1 MTIELQLNCTGGWV
15 DYTKWVN
22 ITRLI
27 RELSLN
33 TDNDPQK
40 EQTGTIELFGDAY
53 TFVEANLISG
63 ANMYSNSMCVRITDN
78 VCSGEVYLF
87 KIDNKNLKWCD
98 DSGCIM
104 EFEMQAYQPEL
115 DCIRNTTIADNTN
128 NVFDQFG
135 AIVHPRF
142 RYCDVFKP
150 TLIFEFVLSLANIV
164 DLIITPLN
172 LVINIINAIFG
183 ASIPNIGTFAGS
195 VSGCLRAWPSPFIST
210 YITNVCT
217 LCGLASDITTNPIFH
232 DTQNPLNPS
241 LPNPYYYATYLTSFT
256 KQGVPVNGTQSY
268 IPNNQPSQTLTA
280 FLSQIKEVWN
290 ARWFI
295 HNNKVFFHR
304 KDLIGD
310 LIWGTTP
317 VLDFTGDDAK
327 KLIQGVCFT
336 WNGEGKIK
344 RIYMAYEKDAID
356 AVGNESLSRFNGE
369 FIEPSTNPNYTE
381 PVEVRIESVG
391 STSFVFDGV
400 DPYYDD
406 IYASTLIPTS
416 QYVRALKTTTDTNNL
431 AKIIVYDPASP
442 IQDARAN
449 AWPWNDYSSL
459 PEFQDDGAQT
469 FPPISTY
476 YYSNSPMSFAPNQ
489 NFNPALG
496 AAANNGNLWQ
506 YHEIDV
512 PSPSKKTNIAF
523 EFTLQ
528 YCCEF
533 SALNLYQKVVMKNG
547 DIGEINSVEF
557 DHFNR
562 TINVKG
568 NLI

>member
-33 TDNDPQK
+33 SDNDPQK

-98 DSGCIM
+98 DNGCTM

-115 DCIRNTTIADNTN
+115 DCVRNTTIADNTN
-128 NVFDQFG
+128 HVFDQFG
-135 AIVHPRF
+135 PIVHPRF

-150 TLIFEFVLSLANIV
+150 TLIFAFLLTLISIV
-164 DLIITPLN
+164 DAVLQAISFIIT
-172 LVINIINAIFG
+172 IIPG
-183 ASIPNIGTFAGS
+183 VPPIPPIAGS
-195 VSGCLRAWPSPFIST
+195 VSGCLRAFPAPFIST
-210 YITNVCT
+210 YIDNVCT
-217 LCGLASDITTNPIFH
+217 LCGLTTDATTNPIIH

-241 LPNPYYYATYLTSFT
+241 LPNPYYYATYLTAFT

-268 IPNNQPSQTLTA
+268 IPTNQPSQTLDK

-295 HNNKVFFHR
+295 HNSKVYFHR

-317 VLDFTGDDAK
+317 ALDFTGHDAK
-327 KLIQGVCFT
+327 KIIQGVCFS
-336 WNGEGKIK
+336 WNGDGKIK

-391 STSFVFDGV
+391 STSFVNDGI
-400 DPYYDD
+400 DSGYD
-406 IYASTLIPTS
+406 ALFQSTFIPQS
-416 QYVRALKTTTDTNNL
+416 AYQKALKTTTDTTNL
-431 AKIIVYDPASP
+431 AKIIVYDPTTP
-442 IQDARAN
+442 IQDARSVVGYYTE
-449 AWPWNDYSSL
+449 YSIL
-459 PEFQDDGAQT
+459 PEFQDDGCVTA
-469 FPPISTY
+469 PWNCGY
-476 YYSNSPMSFAPNQ
+476 MNWPMSFAPNQ

-496 AAANNGNLWQ
+496 TQSVNGNLWQ

-547 DIGEINSVEF
+547 DIGEIDSVEF

>member
-1 MTIELQLNCTGGWV
+1 M

-33 TDNDPQK
+33 SDNDPQK

-98 DSGCIM
+98 DNGCTM

-115 DCIRNTTIADNTN
+115 DCVRNTTIADNTN
-128 NVFDQFG
+128 HVFDQFG
-135 AIVHPRF
+135 PIVHPRF

-150 TLIFEFVLSLANIV
+150 TLIFAFLLFLINIV
-164 DLIITPLN
+164 DTILQALSFIIT
-172 LVINIINAIFG
+172 IIPG
-183 ASIPNIGTFAGS
+183 VPPIPPIAGS

-217 LCGLASDITTNPIFH
+217 LCGLTSDVTTNPIFH
-232 DTQNPLNPS
+232 STTNPFYPI

-280 FLSQIKEVWN
+280 FLGQIKEIWN

-295 HNNKVFFHR
+295 YNSKVYFHR

-310 LIWGTTP
+310 LIWGSTP
-317 VLDFTGDDAK
+317 ALDFTGADAK
-327 KLIQGVCFT
+327 KLIQGVCFS
-336 WNGEGKIK
+336 WNGEGKLK
-344 RIYMAYEKDAID
+344 RLYMAYEKDAID

-369 FIEPSTNPNYTE
+369 FIEPSSNLNYTE

-391 STSFVFDGV
+391 STSFV
-400 DPYYDD
+400 YDAID
-406 IYASTLIPTS
+406 TDYDNLFPQTFIPS
-416 QYVRALKTTTDTNNL
+416 AFYEKSLKTTTDTNNL
-431 AKIIVYDPASP
+431 AKIIIYDPATP
-442 IQDARAN
+442 IQDAKAISTLYLN
-449 AWPWNDYSSL
+449 YENL
-459 PEFQDDGAQT
+459 PEFQDDGGNGSLAT
-469 FPPISTY
+469 WY
-476 YYSNSPMSFAPNQ
+476 YLNYPMSFAPNQ

-496 AAANNGNLWQ
+496 PAALNGNLWQ
-506 YHEIDV
+506 YHQIDA
-512 PSPSKKTNIAF
+512 PLPSKKSNIAF

>member
-1 MTIELQLNCTGGWV
+1 MIVELQLNCTGGWV
-15 DYTKWVN
+15 DYSKWVN

-63 ANMYSNSMCVRITDN
+63 PNMYSNSMCVRITDN
-78 VCSGEVYLF
+78 VCSGAVYLF

-98 DSGCIM
+98 DNGCTM
-104 EFEMQAYQPEL
+104 EFEMQAYEPEL

-128 NVFDQFG
+128 HVFDQFG
-135 AIVHPRF
+135 PIVHPRF

-150 TLIFEFVLSLANIV
+150 TLIFAFLLTLISIV
-164 DLIITPLN
+164 DAVLQFLNVLLTIIPGL
-172 LVINIINAIFG
+172 
-183 ASIPNIGTFAGS
+183 PNIPPIAGS
-195 VSGCLRAWPSPFIST
+195 VSGCLRAWPAPYIST

-217 LCGLASDITTNPIFH
+217 LCGLTSDITTNPIFH
-232 DTQNPLNPS
+232 DTQNPLNPA

-268 IPNNQPSQTLTA
+268 IPANQPSQTLDK
-280 FLSQIKEVWN
+280 FLGELKEIWN

-295 HNNKVFFHR
+295 YNSKVYFHR

-317 VLDFTGDDAK
+317 ALDFTGDDAK
-327 KLIQGVCFT
+327 KLIQGVCFS
-336 WNGEGKIK
+336 WNGQGKLK
-344 RIYMAYEKDAID
+344 RLYMAYEKDAID

-369 FIEPSTNPNYTE
+369 YIEPSTNVNYTE

-391 STSFVFDGV
+391 SASFVFDGI
-400 DPYYDD
+400 DPSYDNLL
-406 IYASTLIPTS
+406 INTFIPAS
-416 QYVRALKTTTDTNNL
+416 QFEQALKTTTDTNNL
-431 AKIIVYDPASP
+431 AKILIYDPASP
-442 IQDARAN
+442 IQNARAVY
-449 AWPWNDYSSL
+449 ADYTDYVNL
-459 PEFQDDGAQT
+459 PEFQDDGG
-469 FPPISTY
+469 I
-476 YYSNSPMSFAPNQ
+476 SNSWMWYYLNYPMSFAPNQ

-496 AAANNGNLWQ
+496 ASSTNGNLWQ

-533 SALNLYQKVVMKNG
+533 STLNLYQKVVMKNG
-547 DIGEINSVEF
+547 DIGEISSVEF

>member
-1 MTIELQLNCTGGWV
+1 MIVELQLNCTGGWV
-15 DYTKWVN
+15 DYSKWVN

-33 TDNDPQK
+33 SDNDPQK

-78 VCSGEVYLF
+78 VCSGAVYLF

-98 DSGCIM
+98 DNGCTM
-104 EFEMQAYQPEL
+104 EFEMQAYEPEL
-115 DCIRNTTIADNTN
+115 DCIRHTTIANNTN
-128 NVFDQFG
+128 HVFDQFG
-135 AIVHPRF
+135 PIVHPRF

-150 TLIFEFVLSLANIV
+150 TLIFSFLLLLANIV
-164 DLIITPLN
+164 DTIIYPLN
-172 LVINIINAIFG
+172 LVINAVNSLVPG
-183 ASIPNIGTFAGS
+183 TPIPTIGSTAGS
-195 VSGCLRAWPSPFIST
+195 VSGCKRAWPAPYIST

-217 LCGLASDITTNPIFH
+217 LCGLTSDITTNPIFH
-232 DTQNPLNPS
+232 DTQNPLNPA

-268 IPNNQPSQTLTA
+268 IPANQPSQTLVK
-280 FLSQIKEVWN
+280 FLSELKEIWN

-295 HNNKVFFHR
+295 YNSKVYFHR
-304 KDLIGD
+304 KDLIGN
-310 LIWGTTP
+310 LIWGSTP

-327 KLIQGVCFT
+327 KLIQGVCYS

-344 RIYMAYEKDAID
+344 RLYMAYEKDAID
-356 AVGNESLSRFNGE
+356 AVGNESLTRFNGE
-369 FIEPSTNPNYTE
+369 FIESSNNPNYTE
-381 PVEVRIESVG
+381 PEEKRIESVG
-391 STSFVFDGV
+391 STSFVLDGV
-400 DPYYDD
+400 DYIYD
-406 IYASTLIPTS
+406 SLLSGTFIPQS
-416 QYVRALKTTTDTNNL
+416 EYERALKTTTDTNNL
-431 AKIIVYDPASP
+431 AKILIYDTFSP
-442 IQDARAN
+442 IQDARAIATGYIQYAN
-449 AWPWNDYSSL
+449 L
-459 PEFQDDGAQT
+459 PEFKDDDGNA
-469 FPPISTY
+469 FPVFWSY
-476 YYSNSPMSFAPNQ
+476 LNYPMSFAPNQ
-489 NFNPALG
+489 NFNPSLG
-496 AAANNGNLWQ
+496 PASVNGNLWQ

-528 YCCEF
+528 YCCEL
-533 SALNLYQKVVMKNG
+533 SSLNLYQKVVMKNG
-547 DIGEINSVEF
+547 DIGEISSVEF

>member
-1 MTIELQLNCTGGWV
+1 MIVELQLNCTGGWV
-15 DYTKWVN
+15 DYSKWVN

-78 VCSGEVYLF
+78 VCSGSVYLF

-98 DSGCIM
+98 DNGCTM
-104 EFEMQAYQPEL
+104 EFEMQAYEPEL

-128 NVFDQFG
+128 HVFDQFG
-135 AIVHPRF
+135 PIVHPRF

-150 TLIFEFVLSLANIV
+150 TLIFSFLLALISVV
-164 DLIITPLN
+164 DAILQAISFIIT
-172 LVINIINAIFG
+172 IIPG
-183 ASIPNIGTFAGS
+183 VPPIPPVAGS
-195 VSGCLRAWPSPFIST
+195 VSGCLRAWPAPFIST

-217 LCGLASDITTNPIFH
+217 LCGLTSDITTNPIFH
-232 DTQNPLNPS
+232 DTQNPLNPA

-268 IPNNQPSQTLTA
+268 IPTNQPSQTLTA
-280 FLSQIKEVWN
+280 FLSQLKEVFN

-295 HNNKVFFHR
+295 YNNNVYFHR
-304 KDLIGD
+304 KDKIGE

-317 VLDFTGDDAK
+317 ALDFTGDDAK
-327 KLIQGVCFT
+327 KIINGVCFS

-344 RIYMAYEKDAID
+344 RIFMTYEKDAVD
-356 AVGNESLSRFNGE
+356 AIGNESLSRFNGE
-369 FIEPSTNPNYTE
+369 YIEPSTNPNYIE
-381 PVEVRIESVG
+381 PVEVRIESIG
-391 STSFVFDGV
+391 STSFVFDGN
-400 DPYYDD
+400 DYSYDNLL
-406 IYASTLIPTS
+406 AATFIPTS
-416 QYVRALKTTTDTNNL
+416 QYMKALKTTTDTNNL
-431 AKIIVYDPASP
+431 AKILVYDPASP
-442 IQDARAN
+442 IQDARALSTPYAN
-449 AWPWNDYSSL
+449 YANL
-459 PEFQDDGAQT
+459 PEFQDDQGIYAPSL
-469 FPPISTY
+469 FY
-476 YYSNSPMSFAPNQ
+476 FLNYPMSFSPNQ

-496 AAANNGNLWQ
+496 PAANNGNLWQ
-506 YHEIDV
+506 YHQIDV

-533 SALNLYQKVVMKNG
+533 SSLNLYQKVVMKNG
-547 DIGEINSVEF
+547 DIGEISSVEF